1 MAQETN
7 GFDGIPDEE
16 AGTRRP
22 EDERDDRERPGAP
35 AAPESEEEG
44 ADRGAEHQGNED
56 ATGAAAG
63 APAEGAPNGEPDLE
77 ILTEERE
84 DAGGRMQKRM
94 KRENRKEL
102 IDHLQK
108 KNQQLLELDK
118 ELKKLRQDFAN
129 KEDRILRLAAEFE
142 NYKKRTQ
149 REWELL
155 KKQANADL
163 LREIA
168 GSLDSF
174 DRAFANLEGADE
186 RILEGLRLIRA
197 GVMDVLR
204 KNGLAEIDAMGA
216 RFDPR
221 FHEAVGHLASPD
233 VPEGSV
239 AAVIDRGYML
249 NDEVLRPARV
259 MISKGNQEAT

>member
-7 GFDGIPDEE
+7 GTPEVPGKKEDAGGLDEE
-16 AGTRRP
+16 RPVAG
-22 EDERDDRERPGAP
+22 GAG
-35 AAPESEEEG
+35 S
-44 ADRGAEHQGNED
+44 
-56 ATGAAAG
+56 
-63 APAEGAPNGEPDLE
+63 APNGEADIE

-102 IDHLQK
+102 LDHLQK

-118 ELKKLRQDFAN
+118 ELKKLQQDYKN
-129 KEDRILRLAAEFE
+129 KEDRLVRLAAEFE

-163 LREIA
+163 LRDIA
-168 GSLDSF
+168 GALDSF
-174 DRAFANLEGADE
+174 DRAFASLGGADE
-186 RILEGLRLIRA
+186 GILEGLRLIHT
-197 GVMDVLR
+197 GVMDILR
-204 KNGLAEIDAMGA
+204 KNGLGEIDAMGA

-221 FHEAVGHLASPD
+221 FHEAVGHIASPD

-239 AAVIDRGYML
+239 AAVIDKGYLL
-249 NDEVLRPARV
+249 NGEVLRPARV
-259 MISKGNQEAT
+259 MVSKGNEAAT